1 MSTTLAHMGAGFAD
15 PVHGA
20 QQTFRVLLGAMSEPG
35 RLHTLPGA
43 AIDGLAPADADLR
56 PPMGLALAA
65 TLLTLLDA
73 DTPVHLAGALGN
85 DDARAWLRFHTGAR
99 DGAAVATMSVAL
111 ARDVDAALWSRLDL
125 GTDDAPQSSATLF
138 VEVDALSEQP
148 LAGAVSLELRGA
160 GIETMRNLAV
170 AGLSPAFW
178 QWRAALRSEMPRGVD
193 LVLVCGDRL
202 AAIPRSTRVE
212 SEGENL

>member
-1 MSTTLAHMGAGFAD
+1 MSAILARMGAGFAD

-35 RLHTLPGA
+35 RLHVLPPA
-43 AIDGLAPADADLR
+43 ATDGLDPPDAEMR
-56 PPMGLALAA
+56 PPLGIALAA

-99 DGAAVATMSVAL
+99 DVAVAATMCAAL
-111 ARDVDAALWSRLDL
+111 ARDVDAALWTRLDL

-138 VEVDALSEQP
+138 VEVDALSDQP
-148 LAGAVSLELRGA
+148 LAGAVALKLRGA
-160 GIETMRNLAV
+160 GIETSRDLAV
-170 AGLSPAFW
+170 AGLPPAFW
-178 QWRAALRSEMPRGVD
+178 QWRAALGAELPRGVD
-193 LVLVCGDRL
+193 LVLACGTRL
-202 AAIPRSTRVE
+202 VAIPRSTRIDCE
-212 SEGENL
+212 A